1 MADFE
6 KKEIFGALYKPA
18 AKMIPQPI
26 TAKPKEATIKV
37 SAPKAPAVSKIAVG
51 NKVRFLGGNVFLSAS
66 TSTVV
71 AVKKE
76 GLCEVVRIHNG
87 VHKYRCLSIDN
98 SGIDGW
104 VDEASIVKI

>member
-1 MADFE
+1 MADFK
-6 KKEIFGALYKPA
+6 KKEIFGAPYKPA

-26 TAKPKEATIKV
+26 ATKPKEAVI
-37 SAPKAPAVSKIAVG
+37 KAPAVSKIAVG
-51 NKVRFLGGNVFLSAS
+51 NTVRFLGGNVFLSAN

-71 AVKKE
+71 AIKKE
-76 GLCEVVRIHNG
+76 GLCEVVRIHDG
-87 VHKYRCLSIDN
+87 VHKYRCLSIDD